1 MEATATEPLA
11 PAATGVGVTTGG
23 SAVPTD
29 YSQNGESGYLAALL
43 SPDTPA
49 LIVDVGAHD
58 GISWSNSAYFIEGGW
73 TALMLEPMPKAFA
86 ELQAR
91 YAGNPRVKC
100 RNLACADTI
109 GTLPFVLGDDH
120 LAMLS
125 ALAPAGGRREEGRGE
140 EGRREEEARSILVEV
155 DTLTRILMR
164 EGWPRDFAILSVD
177 AETMDYEVLL
187 GLDFV
192 RFRPRFIVVEDYGPK
207 RPFLDHL
214 LISEGYR
221 RLTRLGDNHIWKH
234 RYVPVWRR

>member
-1 MEATATEPLA
+1 MAPVE
-11 PAATGVGVTTGG
+11 PAAGHLGVTMMAP
-23 SAVPTD
+23 AVPTD
-29 YSQNGESGYLAALL
+29 YSQGGESGYLAALL
-43 SPDTPA
+43 APDTPA
-49 LIVDVGAHD
+49 YVVDVGAHD

-91 YAGNPRVKC
+91 YAGNPRVIC
-100 RNLACADTI
+100 RNLACADRA

-125 ALAPAGGRREEGRGE
+125 ALAPAKGTEDGRG
-140 EGRREEEARSILVEV
+140 RSILVEV
-155 DTLTRILMR
+155 DTLTRVLAR

-187 GLDFV
+187 GLDFA
-192 RFRPRFIVVEDYGPK
+192 RFRPRFVVVEDYGPK

-214 LISEGYR
+214 LISEGFR

-234 RYVPVWRR
+234 RHVPVWRT